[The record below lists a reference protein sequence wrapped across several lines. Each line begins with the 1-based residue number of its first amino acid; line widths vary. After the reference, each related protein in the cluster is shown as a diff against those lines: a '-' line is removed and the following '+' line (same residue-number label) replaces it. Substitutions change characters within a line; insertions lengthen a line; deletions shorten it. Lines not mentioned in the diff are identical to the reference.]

1 VLLPSEEFPPSVAAR
16 KAAEKISPPSVAQA
30 PCPLFHRH
38 ALLDFAAGPEEFITL
53 EEKRRGEFI
62 HKVLSLI
69 EYAGDGFEAGLP
81 EIIRRVGDETG
92 SAYSAEEMKPL
103 VMSLTGNHELAGYFR
118 ETPNREVR
126 NEQEYVDGSGRLFR
140 MDRVIIDPDSVTVI
154 DYKTGKDGEAREKH
168 RAQLRNYMRILAEVY
183 PGKSVGG
190 IIAFVDL
197 GEVERLG

>member
-1 VLLPSEEFPPSVAAR
+1 LLEFS
-16 KAAEKISPPSVAQA
+16 
-30 PCPLFHRH
+30 
-38 ALLDFAAGPEEFITL
+38 AGPEEFITL

-62 HKVLSLI
+62 HRILSLI
-69 EYAGDGFEAGLP
+69 EYAENGFEAGLP
-81 EIIRRVGDETG
+81 EVIRRVGDETG
-92 SAYSAEEMKPL
+92 SAYSVEEMKPL
-103 VMSLTGNHELAGYFR
+103 VISLTGNRELAGYFR
-118 ETPNREVR
+118 EAPGREVR
-126 NEQEYVDGSGRLFR
+126 REQEYVDGSGRLFR